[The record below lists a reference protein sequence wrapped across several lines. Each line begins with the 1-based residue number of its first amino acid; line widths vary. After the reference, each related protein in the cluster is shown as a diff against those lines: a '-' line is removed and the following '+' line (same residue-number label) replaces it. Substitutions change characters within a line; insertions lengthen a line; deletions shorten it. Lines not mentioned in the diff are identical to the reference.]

1 MYLSRRK
8 NNASLINISQVVTS
22 DPVALKESLTELNS
36 TTVEYGLVLTVKQI
50 NRLTT
55 AVQKAL
61 KDSDRI
67 EFGAGVMPIL
77 AAEFC
82 ASVFITPENYANA
95 LEALIQVF
103 FQVKTAVCDRISDKN
118 LIRILKDYFENSCM
132 GSIDVLRDRDIDILI
147 KYIEMELDG
156 GTSEEINEVFES
168 DGYTDERS

>member
-1 MYLSRRK
+1 MYLSKRK
-8 NNASLINISQVVTS
+8 NNASLINISQVITS
-22 DPVALKESLTELNS
+22 DPVALKTALTELNS

-95 LEALIQVF
+95 LEALIHVF
-103 FQVKTAVCDRISDKN
+103 FEVKTAVCDRISDKN

-132 GSIDVLRDRDIDILI
+132 GSIDILRDRDIDVLI
-147 KYIEMELDG
+147 KYIEMEIDG
-156 GTSEEINEVFES
+156 DASELNYDVYES
-168 DGYTDERS
+168 DGYTDERA